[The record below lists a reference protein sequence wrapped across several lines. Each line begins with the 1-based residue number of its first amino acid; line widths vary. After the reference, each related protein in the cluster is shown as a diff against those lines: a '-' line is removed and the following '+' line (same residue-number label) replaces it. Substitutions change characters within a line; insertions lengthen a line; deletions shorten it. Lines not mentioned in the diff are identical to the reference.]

1 MKSHDE
7 EVTLHIR
14 PRPTETV
21 TINIPVDTMQTLSK
35 VAANRDMS
43 VQALLKLYIG
53 QGLRQDAAQ
62 LYANRVLE
70 LTAEVLARHVESQDE
85 VAAILHEIRSK
96 AA

>member
-1 MKSHDE
+1 MKNHNE
-7 EVTLHIR
+7 EVALHIR
-14 PRPTETV
+14 PRPSESI
-21 TINIPVDTMQTLSK
+21 TINVPTDTLHILIK

-43 VQALLKLYIG
+43 VQGLLKLYIG

-62 LYANRVLE
+62 LYADRVLE
-70 LTAEVLARHVESQDE
+70 RTAEVLARHVESQDE